1 MKVLAWLIVAAAVL
15 ALVVLGAGQLG
26 LLAGSAPDDLGV
38 SKGKLKPPSSSRNS
52 VSSQAGL
59 YPEHPQRE
67 YATIDP
73 LKFTGDGMAA
83 MARLAGLLKESK
95 GTVIVKQQSDYLYAQ
110 SSTRFLKFTDD
121 VEFWLD
127 ASEGVIHMRSASRLG
142 RNDLGVNRAR
152 MEAIRARFQQ

>member
-1 MKVLAWLIVAAAVL
+1 MVAVAVL
-15 ALVVLGAGQLG
+15 AVVVLAAGQLG

-38 SKGKLKPPSSSRNS
+38 RNGKLKPPSPSPNS

-59 YPEHPQRE
+59 YAGHPQRE
-67 YATIDP
+67 YAAIDP

-83 MARLAGLLKESK
+83 MARLASLLRESR
-95 GTVIVKQQSDYLYAQ
+95 GTMIVQQQSGYLYAQ
-110 SSTRFLKFTDD
+110 SSTRFLQFTDD

-152 MEAIRARFQQ
+152 MEAIRTRFQQ